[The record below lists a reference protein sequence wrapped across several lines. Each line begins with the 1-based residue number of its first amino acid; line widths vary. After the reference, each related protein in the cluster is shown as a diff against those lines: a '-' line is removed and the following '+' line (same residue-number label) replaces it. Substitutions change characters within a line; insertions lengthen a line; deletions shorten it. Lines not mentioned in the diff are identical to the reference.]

1 MLTESRLAFGRLGE
15 PLPYAMRRSDPN
27 RPLRVLYCTDTY
39 PPQVNGVSIVTALSV
54 SGLRERGWKCAVVAP
69 RYPVTMRPFTPADS
83 AFGVPDELVEI
94 PSAAFPPY
102 PDIRLA
108 APAYTD
114 VAGAIRRFRPDLVH
128 CQTEFMLGR
137 LGQIAARRA
146 GVPCVSSYHTDF
158 SRYTVAY
165 GVPWLRGVV
174 SRYIARFHRRSVRT
188 YTPSAPAKADLAAL
202 GVRHVEVWGRG
213 VDTDAFHPSRR
224 SEPLRNAYGVDAKFV
239 FLHVGRLAAEKGVHR
254 ILEGFRR
261 ASELLPPGTI
271 HLVIAGTGPE
281 EQALQAAAPRGVTFL
296 GVLDREKLLPQ
307 LYASADAFLFTSV
320 TETLGLVV
328 LEAMSCGVPV
338 VATPAAGVA
347 DHLRHGVNGLAF
359 PEDDVAAMA
368 NHMVSLVLD
377 RGLRDRLAA
386 GARRTAEALSWK
398 AELDRLDV
406 SYRQV
411 CGFEEPTP
419 TPTPAMVYRLRTA

>member
-1 MLTESRLAFGRLGE
+1 
-15 PLPYAMRRSDPN
+15 MRRLESN

-54 SGLRERGWKCAVVAP
+54 TGLRERGWECAVVAP
-69 RYPVTMRPFTPADS
+69 RYPLDIQPFTPAES
-83 AFGVPDELVEI
+83 AFGVPDERVEI
-94 PSAAFPPY
+94 PSVGFPPY

-108 APAYTD
+108 APAYAD
-114 VAGAIRRFRPDLVH
+114 VSAAIRRFAPDLVH

-146 GVPCVSSYHTDF
+146 GLPCVSSYHTDF

-165 GVPWLRGVV
+165 GVPWIRGVV

-188 YTPSAPAKADLAAL
+188 YTPSVPARADLAAL

-213 VDTDAFHPSRR
+213 VDSDVFHPARR
-224 SEPLRNAYGVDAKFV
+224 SEALRSAYGVDAKFV

-261 ASELLPPGTI
+261 ASALLPPGTL
-271 HLVIAGTGPE
+271 HLIVAGTGPD
-281 EQALQAAAPRGVTFL
+281 EQALQLAAPPGVTFL
-296 GVLDREKLLPQ
+296 GVLDREKKLPQ
-307 LYASADAFLFTSV
+307 LYASADAFLFASV

-328 LEAMSCGVPV
+328 LEAMSAGLPV
-338 VATPAAGVA
+338 IATPAAGVA

-359 PEDDVAAMA
+359 PENDVGTMA
-368 NHMVSLVLD
+368 NHIVSLVLD
-377 RGLRDRLAA
+377 RRLRDRLAA
-386 GARRTAEALSWK
+386 GARQTAAALSWRS
-398 AELDRLDV
+398 ELDRLDE
-406 SYRQV
+406 SYREV
-411 CGFEEPTP
+411 CSHVLPTP